1 MRRREHLCL
10 LLAAGLS
17 LGVHAAAAVWLS
29 YLPPVVDGLNQ
40 PPTQLVR
47 LSLNTPRTA
56 TPAAVPE
63 PLPEA
68 AAAPVQ
74 RMPPPRPAP
83 RPRPVPQRKQP
94 AHTLPPPEPV
104 TVAALPAESVKS
116 VQLTQPDSLEVQ
128 QATAAIATAAAA
140 ESYLARLLAHIDSH
154 KFYPRGA
161 RQRGQEG
168 DVHIRFY
175 LLQDGGIRAL
185 DISGA
190 NRQLRKAAERAVQ
203 SALPLPQPPA
213 TINLDEQVSFSM
225 QFRLKG

>member
-1 MRRREHLCL
+1 VRRREHLCL

-47 LSLNTPRTA
+47 LSLNTPRTV

-63 PLPEA
+63 PPPEA

-74 RMPPPRPAP
+74 RMPPPKPAP

-94 AHTLPPPEPV
+94 ARTLPPPEPV